1 MNYTDPSYPAYPP
14 QYYKDPKN
22 ALWFVL
28 GGAFMIFCAV
38 MWDVVYVMLYGS
50 VLHRLL
56 SQAYMADGIRLIE
69 QLVLVAFGI
78 CCIVFHEN
86 RRVLAYFCMVLACFN
101 LFLVTWCLVS
111 GGYTVSAY
119 LAYGAI
125 ALIWAFTAAL
135 ILLNVRRPGRR
146 VALLVPALLVVL
158 FFLAIF
164 IIEGSVIVYDTLL
177 RHEALDLGDSM
188 LFLYYPLLSIAQG
201 FVIVAAFIPNKA
213 SVRMTI
219 PNPSNAP
226 FENRTKVPF
235 GTPDS
240 TDISNAARPFSGTN
254 G

>member
-86 RRVLAYFCMVLACFN
+86 RRVLAYFCMVLSCFN

-119 LAYGAI
+119 GLWSHCAHLGVY
-125 ALIWAFTAAL
+125 
-135 ILLNVRRPGRR
+135 
-146 VALLVPALLVVL
+146 
-158 FFLAIF
+158 
-164 IIEGSVIVYDTLL
+164 GSVDFAE
-177 RHEALDLGDSM
+177 R
-188 LFLYYPLLSIAQG
+188 
-201 FVIVAAFIPNKA
+201 
-213 SVRMTI
+213 
-219 PNPSNAP
+219 AP
-226 FENRTKVPF
+226 
-235 GTPDS
+235 
-240 TDISNAARPFSGTN
+240 SGTQSRSF
-254 G
+254 GAGTVGGFIFLGYIYYRRQRYRL